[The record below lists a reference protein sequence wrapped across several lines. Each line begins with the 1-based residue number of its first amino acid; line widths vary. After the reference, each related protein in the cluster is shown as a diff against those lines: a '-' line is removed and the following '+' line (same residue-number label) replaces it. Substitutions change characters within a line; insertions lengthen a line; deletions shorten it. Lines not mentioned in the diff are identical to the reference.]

1 MPETTIPYKYRAFGL
16 DIQSEIEIPEF
27 LAGQF
32 AVPEV
37 EVVISSTPSALETPE
52 KTGVCYQVKEQEF
65 LLWVDNI
72 ARYYVKEGK
81 KITIQKYGSSTLQ
94 EVRLFLIGVVF
105 SALLQQRSK
114 FALHASA
121 IKHGEECFLICGRS
135 GAGKSTLTREF
146 LNAGYQLLADDI
158 SVISGNDQAVFV
170 QPAFPFIK
178 LWKDSMDH
186 LELKEEEGRKLRDEM
201 EKYGFQLTHE
211 FYSEELPVSRI
222 FILVPYN
229 QPVYKSEQLTG
240 LEKFAALKNHTYRF
254 QFISTANRSYHFKAL
269 HTLASDIPVTR
280 IYRPQAPID
289 AEDLRVYL
297 EKVLDGNSL

>member
-1 MPETTIPYKYRAFGL
+1 MPENAIPYKYRAFGL

-27 LAGQF
+27 LEGQF
-32 AVPEV
+32 SEPQVKIL
-37 EVVISSTPSALETPE
+37 ISSTPSTLKNPE
-52 KTGVCYQVKEQEF
+52 KTGVRYQVKEQEF
-65 LLWVDNI
+65 LLWVDDI
-72 ARYYVKEGK
+72 ARYYVREGNR
-81 KITIQKYGSSTLQ
+81 IFIQKQGGGTLQ

-105 SALLQQRSK
+105 SALLQQRNI

-121 IKHGEECFLICGRS
+121 IKRGKESFLVCGSS

-158 SVISGNDQAVFV
+158 SVISGSSQAVAV

-186 LELKEEEGRKLRDEM
+186 LELKEEEGRKLRDEL

-211 FYSEELPVSRI
+211 FYSRELPVSRI
-222 FILVPYN
+222 FILIPHN
-229 QPVYKSEQLTG
+229 QPIYKSEELSG
-240 LEKFAALKNHTYRF
+240 LEKFAALKNHTYSF
-254 QFISTANRSYHFKAL
+254 QFISTAYRSYHFKTIHL
-269 HTLASDIPVTR
+269 LASGIPVTR

-289 AEDLRVYL
+289 ATDLRVYM
-297 EKVLDGNSL
+297 EEVLDDL